1 MSTTTSAT
9 LDRRARLPIFVLLV
23 VLALTIVYPVVF
35 LASAALRTNA
45 DYLRDPFGM
54 PRNLTFENFTTLVTT
69 YGLGQAAVNSAVVVL
84 SSLVLVLT
92 VATLAG
98 YAMAKLPV
106 PGAKWINASFVSVML
121 IPSQVLIIPIY
132 LLLSRLELVGE
143 FGGVILVYVA
153 TGLPFSVFFLT
164 LSFRAIPDAV
174 LEAAKLD
181 GAGFFRTLVSVV
193 MPMGRAGLATLAVLQ
208 FLAMWNELLFAY
220 ILLPDNTKT
229 LVTPALAQIGS
240 RYVSDQPLVS
250 AGLLITAL
258 PPILLLAFA
267 SKYVMSGLAAGVTR

>member
-45 DYLRDPFGM
+45 DYLRDPFGL
-54 PRNLTFENFTTLVTT
+54 PRNLTFDNFATLVTT
-69 YGLGQAAVNSAVVVL
+69 YGLGQAAVNSAIVVL

-164 LSFRAIPDAV
+164 LSFRGIPDAV

>member
-1 MSTTTSAT
+1 MTSTSAT
-9 LDRRARLPIFVLLV
+9 LSKPARLPIFLLLLV
-23 VLALTIVYPVVF
+23 LAITIVYPVVF

-45 DYLRDPFGM
+45 DYLRDPFGL
-54 PRNLTFENFTTLVTT
+54 PREFTFQNFLVLVNN
-69 YGLGQAAVNSAVVVL
+69 YGLGQAAINSAIVVL
-84 SSLVLVLT
+84 SSLALVLV

-106 PGAKWINASFVSVML
+106 PGARYINASFVSVML

-181 GAGFFRTLVSVV
+181 GAGFFRTLLFVV

-208 FLAMWNELLFAY
+208 FLGMWNELLFAY

>member
-23 VLALTIVYPVVF
+23 VLALTIVYPIVF

-45 DYLRDPFGM
+45 DYLRDPFGL
-54 PRNLTFENFTTLVTT
+54 PRNLTLENFVTLVNT
-69 YGLGQAAVNSAVVVL
+69 YGLGQAAANSAIVVL

-229 LVTPALAQIGS
+229 LITPALAQIGS